1 MGSKG
6 KRLLIKWIMVGLVI
20 AVVLGISYYF
30 LETYTVKTVYVEGNI
45 HYTEDE
51 IRGMVMEGALGNN
64 SLYLSMKYKN
74 KGVENIPFV
83 DVMNV
88 EVLSPDTI
96 KIVVYEKALAGYIE
110 FLDTYIY
117 FDRDGYVVE
126 SSGIKTAGV
135 PQIAGLSFDFA
146 VLGEKLPV
154 ADEAV
159 FESIMTITKL
169 LSKYELN
176 SDKIYFRS
184 GNEIVLF
191 FGDIRVAL
199 GKAVGLEDKIM
210 AIPTFLEGLEGKKGT
225 LRLENYSEEEKLT
238 VFEAEDVM

>member
-1 MGSKG
+1 MQSKG
-6 KRLLIKWIMVGLVI
+6 KRLLIKWIAVGFVI
-20 AVVLGISYYF
+20 AVVLGVSYYF
-30 LETYTVKTVYVEGNI
+30 LDTYTIKTVYVEGNI

-51 IRGMVMEGALGNN
+51 IKEMVMEGAMGNN
-64 SLYLSMKYKN
+64 SLFLSMKYKN

-88 EVLSPDTI
+88 EILSPDTI
-96 KIVVYEKALAGYIE
+96 KIMVYEKALAGYIE

-135 PQIAGLSFDFA
+135 PQIAGLNFDYA
-146 VLGEKLPV
+146 VLGQRLPV
-154 ADEAV
+154 ADEEV

-169 LSKYELN
+169 LGKYELS

-184 GNEIVLF
+184 GDEIVLF
-191 FGDIRVAL
+191 FGDIKVAL
-199 GKAVGLEDKIM
+199 GKAIDLEDKIM
-210 AIPTFLEGLEGKKGT
+210 AIPTFLEGLEGKRGT